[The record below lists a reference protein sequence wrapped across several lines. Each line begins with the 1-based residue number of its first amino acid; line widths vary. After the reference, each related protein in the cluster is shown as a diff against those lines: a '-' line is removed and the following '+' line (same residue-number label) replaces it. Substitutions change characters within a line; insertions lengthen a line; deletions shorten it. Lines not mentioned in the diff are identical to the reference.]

1 MSASHF
7 NRDTIIESQI
17 MHPLIKS
24 CIFHY
29 EFEFIH
35 PFSDGNGRTGRLWH
49 SLILQKW
56 KTFFAWLP
64 IETLIFEQQEG
75 YYYAL
80 NAANTAGESTVFVEF
95 MLNIIKAAL
104 IEFKT
109 EENVGVNVGV
119 NVGTNEE
126 KILLLLRHDP
136 KLTADRL
143 AEQLALTKRQTER
156 LLARLKAEGKI
167 QCVGAT
173 KNGSWHVS
181 DAEPK

>member
-1 MSASHF
+1 
-7 NRDTIIESQI
+7 

-29 EFEFIH
+29 EFEFIY
-35 PFSDGNGRTGRLWH
+35 PFSDGNGRTGRLQH

-64 IETLIFEQQEG
+64 IETLIFQQQEG

-80 NAANTAGESTVFVEF
+80 NAANTAGESTVFVEL

-109 EENVGVNVGV
+109 EEDVGINVGV

-143 AEQLALTKRQTER
+143 AEQLALTKRQIER

-167 QCVGAT
+167 HRVGAT

-181 DAEPK
+181 DAKPK

>member
-1 MSASHF
+1 
-7 NRDTIIESQI
+7 

-29 EFEFIH
+29 EFEFIY

-64 IETLIFEQQEG
+64 IETLIFQQQEG

-95 MLNIIKAAL
+95 MLNIIKTAL
-104 IEFKT
+104 IEFKKK
-109 EENVGVNVGV
+109 EDVGV

-167 QCVGAT
+167 QRVRAT

-181 DAEPK
+181 DAKPK

>member
-1 MSASHF
+1 
-7 NRDTIIESQI
+7 
-17 MHPLIKS
+17 
-24 CIFHY
+24 
-29 EFEFIH
+29 
-35 PFSDGNGRTGRLWH
+35 
-49 SLILQKW
+49 
-56 KTFFAWLP
+56 
-64 IETLIFEQQEG
+64 
-75 YYYAL
+75 
-80 NAANTAGESTVFVEF
+80 

-109 EENVGVNVGV
+109 EEDVGV
-119 NVGTNEE
+119 NVGTNEK

-167 QCVGAT
+167 KRVGAT

-181 DAEPK
+181 DAKPK

>member
-1 MSASHF
+1 M
-7 NRDTIIESQI
+7 
-17 MHPLIKS
+17 
-24 CIFHY
+24 
-29 EFEFIH
+29 
-35 PFSDGNGRTGRLWH
+35 
-49 SLILQKW
+49 ILQKW

-64 IETLIFEQQEG
+64 IETLIFQQQEG

-80 NAANTAGESTVFVEF
+80 NAANTAGVSTVFVEL

-109 EENVGVNVGV
+109 EEDVGINVGV

-143 AEQLALTKRQTER
+143 AEQLALTKRQIER

-167 QCVGAT
+167 QRVGAT

-181 DAEPK
+181 DAKPK